1 MPVTTIF
8 LIALAAIIAL
18 GFVFFK
24 YFLGYKNAGR
34 ITYFLVALSLLTFFI
49 LLLLLINPRITQREL
64 EIEKPDLFLAVDRS
78 FSIAHLDQGN
88 DVLDFVRQFTSNPD
102 LNE

>member
-24 YFLGYKNAGR
+24 YFLGNKNPGR
-34 ITYFLVALSLLTFFI
+34 NTYFLAALRFLTIFI
-49 LLLLLINPRITQREL
+49 LLVLLINPRITQREL
-64 EIEKPDLFLAVDRS
+64 ETNKPDLFLAVDRS
-78 FSIAHLDQGN
+78 FSIAHLEQGG
-88 DVLDFVRQFTSNPD
+88 DVLDFVRQII
-102 LNE
+102 